1 LLTGVV
7 SFDRRLVKI
16 VQGSKFNVQ
25 GWNSETQRTKPS
37 DGLNDLNEAKR
48 WNGWNVLNP
57 QSMAQLNTAISI
69 AEACVEMNMIGKPYV
84 GELQVRF
91 DEGEQD
97 FVSRKILN
105 GHEAGNGGHSQD
117 RPNQR

>member
-1 LLTGVV
+1 LTGVV

-69 AEACVEMNMIGKPYV
+69 AEATSAFHC
-84 GELQVRF
+84 RF
-91 DEGEQD
+91 EKASLARRPT
-97 FVSRKILN
+97 VSRLTFFEKPTDYTALKNPAKAYERIKYL
-105 GHEAGNGGHSQD
+105 S
-117 RPNQR
+117 